1 MPAWHCGQNNLQ
13 KRQVLASVKNTPF
26 SGRGESTR
34 QRNPKNSAFDN
45 FDTILQLL
53 FCPQYNNTLVL
64 FTDDG
69 KFGKNII
76 FYSRRSHLPLICNQ
90 VLQSQH
96 THEKPRYFLIWSK
109 NYWLSLA
116 FRSLFAIYFYTYACQ
131 ERLCSQN
138 LYPSTIVKQYSIST
152 LHYKF
157 KYLLQKKILFSW
169 LSDMNARRFICRLP
183 TYLQSEFWLE

>member
-26 SGRGESTR
+26 SGRRGNQLGKEI
-34 QRNPKNSAFDN
+34 QK
-45 FDTILQLL
+45 IQLL
-53 FCPQYNNTLVL
+53 IISTPFCCNSSFAHNTLVL

-116 FRSLFAIYFYTYACQ
+116 FRSLFAIYLLYI
-131 ERLCSQN
+131 RLSG
-138 LYPSTIVKQYSIST
+138 TT
-152 LHYKF
+152 
-157 KYLLQKKILFSW
+157 
-169 LSDMNARRFICRLP
+169 M
-183 TYLQSEFWLE
+183 

>member
-1 MPAWHCGQNNLQ
+1 MGGGNQLGKEIQ
-13 KRQVLASVKNTPF
+13 KIQLLIISTPF
-26 SGRGESTR
+26 CISSF
-34 QRNPKNSAFDN
+34 AH
-45 FDTILQLL
+45 
-53 FCPQYNNTLVL
+53 NTLVR

-116 FRSLFAIYFYTYACQ
+116 FRSLFTIYFYTYACQ

-157 KYLLQKKILFSW
+157 KYLLQKKNLIFMVEW
-169 LSDMNARRFICRLP
+169 YERAKI
-183 TYLQSEFWLE
+183 YL